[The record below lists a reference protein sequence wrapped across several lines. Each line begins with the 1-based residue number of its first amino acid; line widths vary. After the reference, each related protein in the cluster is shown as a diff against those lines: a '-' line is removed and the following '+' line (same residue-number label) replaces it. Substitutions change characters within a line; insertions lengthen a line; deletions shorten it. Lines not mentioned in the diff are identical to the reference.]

1 MSLKDRIARV
11 QATTNVADDSVHEGL
26 RNHMLKVYNFMASGV
41 LLTGFVAL
49 ALFKMAVVTDQTG
62 NIVGLTSLG
71 TAIYTSALMW
81 VIALAPL
88 GIVFYMSF
96 GINKMSAQK
105 AQTIFWVF
113 AGLMGASL
121 SSIFLQYTGA
131 SISRVFFITAGTFG
145 AMSLYGY
152 TTRRDLTKLGSFLIM
167 GLIGIL
173 IASIVNIFLKSPAVY
188 FVVSILGVLIF
199 VGLTA
204 YDTQKIKN
212 MYFESD
218 STEVASKKA
227 VMGALT
233 LYLDFI
239 NLFIMLLRLFGQ
251 RR

>member
-1 MSLKDRIARV
+1 MSLKDRIAKV
-11 QATTNVADDSVHEGL
+11 QASANVADESVHEGL
-26 RNHMLKVYNFMASGV
+26 RNYMLKVYNFMASGV

-49 ALFKMAVVTDQTG
+49 ALFKLAVVTDQTG

-152 TTRRDLTKLGSFLIM
+152 TTKRDLTKLGSFLIM

-204 YDTQKIKN
+204 YDTQNIKN
-212 MYFESD
+212 TYLQYRSAYGEEYAEKMGI
-218 STEVASKKA
+218 
-227 VMGALT
+227 MGALS
-233 LYLDFI
+233 LYLNFL
-239 NLFIMLLRLFGQ
+239 NMLV
-251 RR
+251 